1 MDTLSFS
8 FQELAHFVD
17 LKHIKVLELKFRGQ
31 VFYSHVKGKFKK
43 TRVQQNG
50 SALHRFH

>member
-31 VFYSHVKGKFKK
+31 VFYSHVKAKFKK
-43 TRVQQNG
+43 NTG
-50 SALHRFH
+50 STKWQCIT